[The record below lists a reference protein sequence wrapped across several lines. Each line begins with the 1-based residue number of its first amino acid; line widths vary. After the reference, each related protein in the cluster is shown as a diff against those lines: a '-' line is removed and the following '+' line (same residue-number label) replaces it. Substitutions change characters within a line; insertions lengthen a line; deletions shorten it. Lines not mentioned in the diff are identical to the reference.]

1 MMEDWSE
8 IDHVLCEQGVFHM
21 WGEVSTELSA
31 QVSKFILWH
40 NMKKFKHVK
49 HITLIINSEGGELT
63 HAFALS
69 DLITHS
75 KIPVHTLGVGQ
86 ISSAGLM
93 VFMAGFKGARMITP
107 NTHIMS
113 HQWSTHVQ
121 GKTHEL
127 LSAHED
133 MMITQKRVIHHYE
146 THTRLTPEKIQQML
160 LPPHDVFLTAEQAV
174 AWGIADGIHS

>member
-1 MMEDWSE
+1 MITDLSE
-8 IDHVLCEQGVFHM
+8 IEQDLHSQGVCHM
-21 WGEVSTELSA
+21 WGEVTTELAA

-40 NMKKFKHVK
+40 NLKQFKHVK
-49 HITLIINSEGGELT
+49 HLMLIINSEGGELT

-75 KIPVHTLGVGQ
+75 KIPVHMLGVGQ

-93 VFMAGFKGARMITP
+93 VFMSGCKGHRMITHK
-107 NTHIMS
+107 THIMS

-133 MMITQKRVIHHYE
+133 MQITQRRVISHYE
-146 THTRLTPEKIQQML
+146 THTKTEARTN
-160 LPPHDVFLTAEQAV
+160 FTTAA
-174 AWGIADGIHS
+174 AST